1 MGTLWLYPDPVSVLF
16 YFILVKFSLVLVF
29 FAVLGLGPGSEC
41 ILGSSSTIEIYP
53 QALFT

>member
-1 MGTLWLYPDPVSVLF
+1 MAFPDPVSVLF

-41 ILGSSSTIEIYP
+41 ILGSSSTIEINP